1 MVLRLVRPKYFL
13 PVHGEFRHLTAHAQL
28 AWDLDVAKDGIFV
41 IEDGDVLGI
50 SEDGAHT
57 GEHISAGPI
66 FVDGLTTRDLQS
78 PVLGERRTL
87 SKDGVVV
94 VVVTTDKKTGKLVG
108 EPAAVASGFLD
119 ESETGNLFQELSV
132 ALAQEL
138 VNNWSGSK
146 ETSENGGLKA
156 KVRETARSFIASS
169 VRRSP
174 MIIPVVLEV

>member
-1 MVLRLVRPKYFL
+1 
-13 PVHGEFRHLTAHAQL
+13 
-28 AWDLDVAKDGIFV
+28 
-41 IEDGDVLGI
+41 
-50 SEDGAHT
+50 
-57 GEHISAGPI
+57 
-66 FVDGLTTRDLQS
+66 
-78 PVLGERRTL
+78 
-87 SKDGVVV
+87 
-94 VVVTTDKKTGKLVG
+94 VTTDKTSGKLVG

-138 VNNWSGSK
+138 TNNWSGSK
-146 ETSENGGLKA
+146 ESSENGGLKT